1 MPTFVPVAATGDIP
15 AGQARAYV
23 VGDREIAIFN
33 VDGALYAIENSCP
46 HQGGP
51 LADGFIDGPIVTC
64 PWHAWCFD
72 VRTGEMTLAGF
83 TTVDTFEVQVEGAT
97 ISVSDEPRT

>member
-1 MPTFVPVAATGDIP
+1 MAKFVPLAGAADIP
-15 AGQARAYV
+15 HGQARAYI
-23 VGDREIAIFN
+23 VGNREVALFN
-33 VDGALYAIENSCP
+33 VGGEFYAIENACP

-51 LADGFIDGPIVTC
+51 LAEGWIDGNVVTC

-72 VRTGEMTLAGF
+72 VKSGDMTLGGF
-83 TTVDTFEVQVEGAT
+83 TSVDTFEVQVEGST